1 MRVSAI
7 SILANENRMGL
18 RLSWYTD
25 PTKRRG
31 SLRNLH
37 RATLSLLFLI
47 VLVSDW
53 DRKGSAQEQ
62 KFEPKQIVRQ
72 TVESEI
78 AASSTSL
85 TFMFRSRKQ
94 TAGGSQTKLLVQTH
108 DATAGMLIAI
118 NDQPL
123 TPEQRQAEEGRLQH
137 LIHNPAEL
145 KRKQKQEAGDADR
158 VQRIVRALPDAFL
171 YEFDG
176 TENGRTGM
184 GKEGDELIRL
194 KFRPNPN
201 YDPPSRVE
209 QVLIGMQGIL
219 FIDAKRHRIARIDGT
234 LFRDVSFGWGILG
247 HLDKGGHFEVDQGN
261 VADDGWEITH
271 MGLNFTGKVLLV
283 KSIAIKAEEQF
294 SDFRRVPTSLSFAEG
309 VALLKKQQSAGKESR
324 SEENRAGS
332 PPFPSR
338 HAHSLMNRAGTYSL
352 LANGQSFD

>member
-1 MRVSAI
+1 MI
-7 SILANENRMGL
+7 
-18 RLSWYTD
+18 
-25 PTKRRG
+25 
-31 SLRNLH
+31 
-37 RATLSLLFLI
+37 
-47 VLVSDW
+47 LVSGS
-53 DRKGSAQEQ
+53 DREGSAQEP

-72 TVESEI
+72 TVEREI

-108 DATAGMLIAI
+108 DAIAGMLIAI

-123 TPEQRQAEEGRLQH
+123 TPEQRQVEEGRLQH

-145 KRKQKQEAGDADR
+145 KRKQKQEADDANR
-158 VQRIVRALPDAFL
+158 VQRIMRALPDAFL

-176 TENGRTGM
+176 TENGRTGV

-209 QVLIGMQGIL
+209 QVLIGMQGVL
-219 FIDAKRHRIARIDGT
+219 LIDTKRHRIARIDGT

-247 HLDKGGHFEVDQGN
+247 HLDKGGHFEVEQGN
-261 VADDGWEITH
+261 VADDGWEITQ
-271 MGLNFTGKVLLV
+271 MRLNFTGKVLLI

-309 VALLKKQQSAGKESR
+309 VALLKKQQSAGNESR
-324 SEENRAGS
+324 SGEY
-332 PPFPSR
+332 SR
-338 HAHSLMNRAGTYSL
+338 RQPALPVVACCSLMNRASTHSL

>member
-1 MRVSAI
+1 
-7 SILANENRMGL
+7 
-18 RLSWYTD
+18 
-25 PTKRRG
+25 
-31 SLRNLH
+31 LRNLH
-37 RATLSLLFLI
+37 RATLSLLFLMI
-47 VLVSDW
+47 LVSGSDG
-53 DRKGSAQEQ
+53 KGSAQEP
-62 KFEPKQIVRQ
+62 KSEPKEIVRQ

-108 DATAGMLIAI
+108 DAIAGMLIAI

-123 TPEQRQAEEGRLQH
+123 TPEQRQVEEGRLQH

-145 KRKQKQEAGDADR
+145 KRKQKQEADNADR

-176 TENGRTGM
+176 TENGRTGV

-209 QVLIGMQGIL
+209 QVLIGMQGVL
-219 FIDAKRHRIARIDGT
+219 LIDAKRRRIARIDGT

-247 HLDKGGHFEVDQGN
+247 HLDKGGHFEVEQGN
-261 VADDGWEITH
+261 VADDGWEITQ
-271 MGLNFTGKVLLV
+271 MRLNFTGKVLLI

-309 VALLKKQQSAGKESR
+309 VALLKKQQSAGNESR
-324 SEENRAGS
+324 SGEY
-332 PPFPSR
+332 SR
-338 HAHSLMNRAGTYSL
+338 RQPTLPVVACCSLMNRASTHSL